1 MTFQSVRQ
9 MAMVSLVAS
18 FLFACSGES
27 GNQAAAPQ
35 GMPAPQ
41 VEVAKVISQRITEW
55 DAFTGRLESP
65 QTVSLRPR
73 VSGYIDMVAFE
84 EGSEV
89 EQGQTLFLIDNRP
102 YKEEV
107 NRLEAQL
114 TQVES
119 QLSLAK
125 TDFQRVLELSKTRA
139 VSQEEVDNRRSA
151 VQQAQAAVQATRA
164 SLALAKLNRGY
175 TRVEAP
181 ISGRV
186 SRALITAGNYV
197 SAGETVL
204 TTIVSTDKLYAYFDV
219 DENSYLHYKDL
230 EKSGQMDS
238 DDEHPVAMKLVNDS
252 DYDFWGQLDFV
263 DNQIN
268 PTTGTIRVRAVFDNT
283 DGYLV
288 PGMFAQLKVA
298 SSPTYEGILIDE
310 KAIGTDL
317 NNKYVY
323 VIDDNNTVAYRP
335 VKIGDKIGNMRL
347 INGGLEAGDTI
358 LINGL
363 QRVRPG
369 VTVDPQIIEM
379 ASKDQLANIEAWQAR
394 LDANSKIA
402 QLPSQQSSVTEL

>member
-9 MAMVSLVAS
+9 MTMVSLVAS
-18 FLFACSGES
+18 FLFACTGE
-27 GNQAAAPQ
+27 GEQQAAAPQ
-35 GMPAPQ
+35 AMPAPQ
-41 VEVAKVISQRITEW
+41 VEVAEVISQRITEW
-55 DAFTGRLESP
+55 DSFTGRLESP
-65 QTVSLRPR
+65 QTVALRPR

-89 EQGQTLFLIDNRP
+89 KQGDTLFLIDNRP

-114 TQVES
+114 TQVSS
-119 QLSLAK
+119 QLALAK
-125 TDFQRVLELSKTRA
+125 TDYQRVVELSKTRA

-151 VQQAQAAVQATRA
+151 LQQAEASVQATRA

-181 ISGRV
+181 ISGKV

-197 SAGETVL
+197 SAGDTVL
-204 TTIVSTDKLYAYFDV
+204 TSIVSTDKLYAYFDV
-219 DENSYLHYKDL
+219 DEHSYLNYKDM
-230 EKSGQMDS
+230 EKSGQVAA
-238 DDEHPVAMKLVNDS
+238 DDTHPVAMKLVNDS

-288 PGMFAQLKVA
+288 PGMFAHLKVA

-317 NNKYVY
+317 NNKYVF
-323 VIDDNNTVAYRP
+323 VIDESNTVAYRP
-335 VKIGDKIGNMRL
+335 VKIGDKIGKMRL
-347 INGGLEAGDTI
+347 INSGLEAGDTI

-369 VTVDPQIIEM
+369 VTVDPQVIDM
-379 ASKDQLANIEAWQAR
+379 ASADQLAQIEAWQAR
-394 LDANSKIA
+394 LDANTNIA
-402 QLPSQQSSVTEL
+402 QLRSRQTGVTEL